1 MPSPGAAVRAQRS
14 GAFRSGPVLESL
26 AVTSRRRKVWIDLTN
41 SPHVLFFR
49 PVIRR
54 LDEAGVETVV
64 TARDFAQTLG
74 LLERYGIAHTV
85 IGRHGGA
92 SVRGKALGM
101 IRRSGAMIRFGR
113 GRGFTQAVSHGS
125 NDLAVAARTLRLHST
140 VIHDYEG
147 AAGMHRI
154 NFRLA
159 SKVMTPDVIPY
170 SALAGYGLPES
181 RFRPY
186 HGLKEQVAL
195 ADFEPDDSVYEE
207 LGLDRERP
215 IVVLRPPATMSLY
228 HRGIENTVFDEVLS
242 KLLDSDAQVVLL
254 PRTPEQAAS
263 FAGATGVII
272 PPRPVDGP
280 SLVWAADA
288 VVSAGGTMNREAAVL
303 GVPTWTTFA
312 GALGAVDRT
321 LVEQGRMGV
330 LERADDVVIGKRER
344 AEPRFEAIADEVTAE
359 ILRT

>member
-1 MPSPGAAVRAQRS
+1 MASA
-14 GAFRSGPVLESL
+14 
-26 AVTSRRRKVWIDLTN
+26 TRRVWIDLTN

-49 PVIRR
+49 PILRR
-54 LDEAGVETVV
+54 LDEAGVETLV

-74 LLERYGIAHTV
+74 LLERYGIPHTV

-92 SVRGKALGM
+92 SVRGKALGLV
-101 IRRSGAMIRFGR
+101 RRSGAMVRFGR
-113 GRGFTQAVSHGS
+113 GRGITQAVSHGS
-125 NDLAVAARTLRLHST
+125 NDLAIAARTLRIHST

-159 SKVMTPDVIPY
+159 SKVMMPDVISY
-170 SALAGYGLPES
+170 AALAGYGLKEA

-215 IVVLRPPATMSLY
+215 LVVLRPPATMSLY
-228 HRGIENTVFDEVLS
+228 HRGIENTVFDDVLAR
-242 KLLDSDAQVVLL
+242 LLASEAQVVLL
-254 PRTPEQAAS
+254 PRTPEQAAG
-263 FAGATGVII
+263 FAGVQGVII
-272 PPRPVDGP
+272 PQRPVDGP

-312 GALGAVDRT
+312 GSLGAVDRA
-321 LVEQGRMGV
+321 LVAAGRMQV
-330 LERADDVVIGKRER
+330 LERADDIVISRRER
-344 AEPRFEAIADEVTAE
+344 GRPDFEAIADEVTEE
-359 ILRT
+359 ILRI

>member
-1 MPSPGAAVRAQRS
+1 MEP
-14 GAFRSGPVLESL
+14 
-26 AVTSRRRKVWIDLTN
+26 RRKVWIDLTN

-54 LDEAGVETVV
+54 LDEAGVAVIV

-74 LLERYGIAHTV
+74 LLERYGIPHTV
-85 IGRHGGA
+85 IGKHGGA
-92 SVRGKALGM
+92 SVGGKALGLV
-101 IRRSGAMIRFGR
+101 RRSGSLIAFGR
-113 GRGFTQAVSHGS
+113 GKGITQAVSHGS
-125 NDLAVAARTLRLHST
+125 NDLAIAARTLRIHST

-170 SALAGYGLPES
+170 SALSGYGLKEA

-195 ADFEPDDSVYEE
+195 ADFVFDDSVYEE
-207 LGLDRERP
+207 LGLDPERP

-228 HRGIENTVFDEVLS
+228 HRGIENTVFEEVVQRI
-242 KLLDSDAQVVLL
+242 LDSDTQVVLL
-254 PRTPEQAAS
+254 PRTPEQGAS
-263 FAGATGVII
+263 FAEAPGVII

-288 VVSAGGTMNREAAVL
+288 VISAGGTMNREAAVL

-312 GALGAVDRT
+312 GKLGAVDRE
-321 LVEQGRMGV
+321 LVEQGRMRV
-330 LERADDVVIGKRER
+330 LTDAAEVEIGKRER
-344 AEPRFEAIADEVTAE
+344 SEPDFEAVADEVTEE

>member
-1 MPSPGAAVRAQRS
+1 MPAK
-14 GAFRSGPVLESL
+14 
-26 AVTSRRRKVWIDLTN
+26 RKVWIDLTN

-74 LLERYGIAHTV
+74 LLERYGIPHTV

-92 SVRGKALGM
+92 SVRGKALG
-101 IRRSGAMIRFGR
+101 IVRRSGAMVRFGR
-113 GRGFTQAVSHGS
+113 GQGMTQAVSHGS
-125 NDLAVAARTLRLHST
+125 NDLAVAARMLRIHST

-170 SALAGYGLPES
+170 SAVSGFGLSEA

-195 ADFEPDDSVYEE
+195 ADFAPDDTVYSE

-228 HRGIENTVFDEVLS
+228 HRGVENTVFDDVLAR
-242 KLLDSDAQVVLL
+242 LLDSDVQVVLL
-254 PRTPEQAAS
+254 PRTPEQAES
-263 FAGATGVII
+263 FAEAAGVII
-272 PPRPVDGP
+272 PERPVDGP
-280 SLVWAADA
+280 SLVWASDA

-312 GALGAVDRT
+312 GSLGAVDRS
-321 LVEQGRMGV
+321 LVEDGRMGV
-330 LERADDVVIGKRER
+330 LESADDISISKRER
-344 AEPRFEAIADEVTAE
+344 SEPHFEAIADEVTEE

>member
-1 MPSPGAAVRAQRS
+1 MPARP
-14 GAFRSGPVLESL
+14 
-26 AVTSRRRKVWIDLTN
+26 RKVWVDLTN

-49 PVIRR
+49 PILRR
-54 LDEAGVETVV
+54 FDDAGVEWIV

-74 LLERYGIAHTV
+74 LLDRFGIPHTV

-92 SVRGKALGM
+92 SLRGKGLGLV
-101 IRRSGAMIRFGR
+101 RRSGALAHFGR

-125 NDLAVAARTLRLHST
+125 NDLAVAARLLRLHST
-140 VIHDYEG
+140 VLHDYEG
-147 AAGMHRI
+147 AMGMHRI

-159 SKVMTPDVIPY
+159 DKVMLPDVIPFE
-170 SALAGYGLPES
+170 SLAGLGLD
-181 RFRPY
+181 RRRYRPY

-195 ADFEPDDSVYEE
+195 ADFSPDESVASE

-228 HRGIENTVFDEVLS
+228 HRGLQNTVFDAVLEQ
-242 KLLDSDAQVVLL
+242 LLDTDAQVVLL
-254 PRTPEQAAS
+254 PRTAEQARSFTAAS
-263 FAGATGVII
+263 PGPASPGPARPASGRRLII
-272 PPRPVDGP
+272 PSRPVDGP
-280 SLVWAADA
+280 SLVWLADA

-312 GALGAVDRT
+312 GELGAVDRW
-321 LVEQGRMGV
+321 LVEQGRMHV
-330 LERADDVVIGKRER
+330 LERAEDLVIVKRKP
-344 AEPRFEAIADEVTAE
+344 AAAQLEAIADAVTDE

>member
-1 MPSPGAAVRAQRS
+1 MAGHS
-14 GAFRSGPVLESL
+14 
-26 AVTSRRRKVWIDLTN
+26 RKVWIDLTN

-74 LLERYGIAHTV
+74 LLERYDIPHTV
-85 IGRHGGA
+85 IGKHGGA
-92 SVRGKALGM
+92 SIRGKALGLV
-101 IRRSGAMIRFGR
+101 RRSGSMIAFGR
-113 GRGFTQAVSHGS
+113 GRGITQAVSHGS
-125 NDLAVAARTLRLHST
+125 NDLAIAARTLRIHST

-159 SKVMTPDVIPY
+159 SKVMMPDVIPY
-170 SALAGYGLPES
+170 SALSGYGLKEA

-195 ADFEPDDSVYEE
+195 ADFHFDEGVYEE
-207 LGLDRERP
+207 LGLDRDRP
-215 IVVLRPPATMSLY
+215 VVVLRPPATMSLY
-228 HRGIENTVFDEVLS
+228 HRGIENTVFDDVVER
-242 KLLDSDAQVVLL
+242 LLASDAQVVLL
-254 PRTPEQAAS
+254 PRTPEQGES
-263 FAGATGVII
+263 FAEAPGVII
-272 PPRPVDGP
+272 PAKPVDGP

-288 VVSAGGTMNREAAVL
+288 VISAGGTMNREAAVL

-312 GALGAVDRT
+312 GELGAVDRE
-321 LVEQGRMGV
+321 LVEQGRMQV
-330 LERADDVVIGKRER
+330 LTSADEVEIGKRER
-344 AEPRFEAIADEVTAE
+344 SEPHFEAVADEVTEE

>member
-1 MPSPGAAVRAQRS
+1 VAA
-14 GAFRSGPVLESL
+14 P
-26 AVTSRRRKVWIDLTN
+26 RRKVWVDLTN

-49 PVIRR
+49 PILRR

-74 LLERYGIAHTV
+74 LLERYGMPHSV

-92 SVRGKALGM
+92 SVTGKGLGLV
-101 IRRSGAMIRFGR
+101 RRSGALVRFGR
-113 GRGFTQAVSHGS
+113 GRGISQAVSHGS
-125 NDLAVAARTLRLHST
+125 NDLAVAARMLRLHST
-140 VIHDYEG
+140 VLHDYEG

-170 SALAGYGLPES
+170 SALSGYGLSES
-181 RFRPY
+181 RHRPY

-195 ADFEPDDSVYEE
+195 ADFSPDDGVYEE
-207 LGLDRERP
+207 LGLDRDRP

-228 HRGIENTVFDEVLS
+228 HRGIENTVFDDVVAR
-242 KLLDSDAQVVLL
+242 LLDSDVQVVLL
-254 PRTPEQAAS
+254 PRTPEQGES
-263 FAGATGVII
+263 FADAPGVII
-272 PPRPVDGP
+272 PERPVDGP
-280 SLVWAADA
+280 SLVWIADA

-312 GALGAVDRT
+312 GELGAVDRE

-330 LERADDVVIGKRER
+330 LKNAEDIVIAKREP
-344 AEPRFEAIADEVTAE
+344 AEPHFEAIADEVTEE
-359 ILRT
+359 ILRV